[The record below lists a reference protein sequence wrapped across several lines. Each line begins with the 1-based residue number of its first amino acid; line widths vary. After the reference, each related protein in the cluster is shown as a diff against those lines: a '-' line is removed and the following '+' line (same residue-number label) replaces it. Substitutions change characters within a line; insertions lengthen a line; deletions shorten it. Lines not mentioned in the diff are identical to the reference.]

1 MDTTKYNINSDTAKG
16 IVDIEKFIPS
26 SHLAAARDY
35 KDLMTELT
43 LSGNIHADNRTEE
56 EQQKDLEAIELLK
69 NFHKNQDNS
78 DLAYGFMLY
87 NESSIVKIYW
97 AKRVGKLRAEKY
109 QWFSLD
115 KYLEWLTNIF
125 EVLNGEHSAF
135 VDPLYYYKFKSSK
148 EFGNSEP
155 REVNDAEPE
164 ESEEDLADARRGH
177 YDIMNSFRVWWN
189 RFLLP
194 KLAAWLYK
202 QDLKYQDYGI
212 SIEQATEEGSDTG
225 MSNHLEAEIA
235 EKGNFVKSP
244 EEDVA
249 FKAVEDFLRAF
260 TRAPLNGP
268 VPLKAGTKALGMTYR
283 DYMIA
288 IADGSMKNA
297 SRLRSRF
304 NIGLNVQE
312 RIMQKIKKTMDQY
325 GVDLE
330 TFAEY
335 LHRYQTLALD
345 ILNGSEKSFTDE

>member
-1 MDTTKYNINSDTAKG
+1 MDTTKYNINNDIAQG
-16 IVDIEKFIPS
+16 IIDIEKFIPS
-26 SHLAAARDY
+26 GHLAAAQGY
-35 KDLMTELT
+35 KDLMIELT
-43 LSGNIHADNRTEE
+43 LSGNIRADNRTVEE
-56 EQQKDLEAIELLK
+56 EQKDLEAIELLK

-97 AKRVGKLRAEKY
+97 AKRVGKLRADKRE
-109 QWFSLD
+109 WFSLD

-125 EVLNGEHSAF
+125 EVLNGEHTGF

-148 EFGNSEP
+148 EFGTNTPSE
-155 REVNDAEPE
+155 DDSE
-164 ESEEDLADARRGH
+164 ETEEDLADARRGH

-194 KLAAWLYK
+194 KLAAWLYQ
-202 QDLKYQDYGI
+202 QDVKYQDYGI
-212 SIEQATEEGSDTG
+212 SIDQVTEEGSETG
-225 MSNHLEAEIA
+225 ANNHLEAEIA
-235 EKGNFVKSP
+235 EKGNFVRSP
-244 EEDVA
+244 EEDSD

-325 GVDLE
+325 GVSLE

-345 ILNGSEKSFTDE
+345 ILNGSDKSFTDTE